1 MPAPSHLAQVLQP
14 LLADESGQRAELENA
29 EGYSVELSTGVTLEI
44 SESPPGHILL
54 SCVLPARPTRLSD
67 PETLSVLL
75 QANLLGMD
83 YPPVLTGLLT
93 EQQQVVQ
100 WSSLPFHQLE
110 PEVLKRLFN
119 RFALQAEKLA
129 AWLV

>member
-1 MPAPSHLAQVLQP
+1 MPASSKLAQILQP
-14 LLADESGQRAELENA
+14 LLTDDLGQKAELENA
-29 EGYSVELSTGVTLEI
+29 EGYSIELAEGLTLEI
-44 SESPPGHILL
+44 SESPVGHLLL
-54 SCVLPARPTRLSD
+54 SCILPVRPTRLSD
-67 PETLSVLL
+67 TETLSVLL

-83 YPPVLTGLLT
+83 YPPVLTGLLP

>member
-1 MPAPSHLAQVLQP
+1 MPAPSKLAQILQP
-14 LLADESGQRAELENA
+14 LLADDLGQKAELENA
-29 EGYSVELSTGVTLEI
+29 EGYSVELAEGLTLEI
-44 SESPPGHILL
+44 SESPVGHLLL
-54 SCVLPARPTRLSD
+54 SCILPVRPTRLSD
-67 PETLSVLL
+67 TETLSVLL

-83 YPPVLTGLLT
+83 YPPVLTGLLP

>member
-1 MPAPSHLAQVLQP
+1 MPAPSKLAHILQP
-14 LLADESGQRAELENA
+14 LLTDDLGQKAELENA
-29 EGYSVELSTGVTLEI
+29 EGYSIELAEGLTLEI
-44 SESPPGHILL
+44 SESPVGHLLL
-54 SCVLPARPTRLSD
+54 SCILPVRPTRLSD
-67 PETLSVLL
+67 TETLSVLL

-83 YPPVLTGLLT
+83 YPPVLTGLLP

>member
-1 MPAPSHLAQVLQP
+1 MPAPSKLAQILQP
-14 LLADESGQRAELENA
+14 LLTDDLGQKTELENA
-29 EGYSVELSTGVTLEI
+29 EGYSIELAEGLTLEI
-44 SESPPGHILL
+44 SESPVGHLLL
-54 SCVLPARPTRLSD
+54 SCILPVRPTRLSD
-67 PETLSVLL
+67 TETLSVLL

-83 YPPVLTGLLT
+83 YPPVLTGLLP

>member
-1 MPAPSHLAQVLQP
+1 MPAPSKLAQVLQP
-14 LLADESGQRAELENA
+14 LLNDEHGQKADLDSS
-29 EGYSVELSTGVTLEI
+29 EGYSVELSEGVTLEI
-44 SESPPGHILL
+44 SESPVGHLLL
-54 SCVLPARPTRLSD
+54 SCILPVQPIRLSET
-67 PETLSVLL
+67 ETLSMLL

-83 YPPVLTGLLT
+83 YPPVLTGLLPD
-93 EQQQVVQ
+93 QQQVIQ

-129 AWLV
+129 AWLA

>member
-1 MPAPSHLAQVLQP
+1 MPAPSKLAQILQP
-14 LLADESGQRAELENA
+14 LLTDELGQRAELESA
-29 EGYSVELSTGVTLEI
+29 EGYSVELGEGVTLEI
-44 SESPPGHILL
+44 SESPVGHLLL
-54 SCVLPARPTRLSD
+54 SCVLPTQPTRLSD
-67 PETLSVLL
+67 TDTLRVLL

-83 YPPVLTGLLT
+83 YPPVLTGLLPDR
-93 EQQQVVQ
+93 QQVVQ

-110 PEVLKRLFN
+110 PEVLQRLFN